1 MSYAKRYTQSQVET
15 ATPERL
21 LVLLFEAALKNVR
34 AGAAALEQGRG
45 PDASACLARAGD
57 IVVELHATLARDRAP
72 RLVDD
77 LAEVYRFV
85 CRRLLDASL
94 QRDARAAREAERAL
108 APLCEAFAGA
118 VQQISSQP

>member
-1 MSYAKRYTQSQVET
+1 MSYAKRYTQSQAET

-21 LVLLFEAALKNVR
+21 LVLLLETALKNVR

-45 PDASACLARAGD
+45 PDASACLAKAGD

-72 RLVDD
+72 QLVDQ

-85 CRRLLDASL
+85 CQRLLDASAR
-94 QRDARAAREAERAL
+94 RDPGAARDAERAL

-118 VQQISSQP
+118 VQQLASRP